1 MHHGGLPDLATKA
14 WASDDHLGPQTPR
27 CGLVVLSRHSTFFL
41 LYMSSGSI
49 ARNILGDQAT
59 AGAGGVKEAR
69 AGPGPTPGVPLLH
82 LGVTMPCSGDLG
94 ASWFTSEPVANS
106 SATPDSGDHDHGFRR
121 NDPDRNLCRTH
132 WRCRRGQAR
141 LGGQGGPGRRHHRRL
156 RPGFV
161 IGVILVTVLAIQ
173 LGLFPATSTISPDAG
188 ADAWIYS
195 MSLPVIALLINGV
208 TGGAQQIRSAVIK
221 QLERDYVRTLRSR
234 GIGEREI
241 LFKHVLRSA
250 APAGLTVLSLQLI
263 GMLGGV
269 VIIEQIF
276 ALPGMGPLA
285 VAATGQSR
293 SSGGDGRRDVHGG
306 RRHCREPAGGHSQ
319 WLAQPEGTC
328 LMNEFF
334 RRSRRNRGSCRPP
347 REQAKAAPW
356 SVPP

>member
-1 MHHGGLPDLATKA
+1 MIRFIAKR
-14 WASDDHLGPQTPR
+14 LGS
-27 CGLVVLSRHSTFFL
+27 GLVVLFVVSALTFFL

-59 AGAGGVKEAR
+59 AEQVGLKEHEL
-69 AGPGPTPGVPLLH
+69 GLDQPLLTRYFTWVSDA
-82 LGVTMPCSGDLG
+82 LSGNLG

-106 SATPDSGDHDHGFRR
+106 LASRIPVTMTMVFAAMILIAICAALIGIAAAVKRGWVDRVVQVGAIIGDSV
-121 NDPDRNLCRTH
+121 
-132 WRCRRGQAR
+132 
-141 LGGQGGPGRRHHRRL
+141 
-156 RPGFV
+156 PGFV
-161 IGVILVTVLAIQ
+161 IGVILVTILAIQ
-173 LGLFPATSTISPDAG
+173 MGLFPATSTISPDSG

-241 LFKHVLRSA
+241 LFRHVLRSA

-285 VAATGQSR
+285 VAATGQSDLPVVM
-293 SSGGDGRRDVHGG
+293 GVVMYTVVVVIVVNLLVDILNG
-306 RRHCREPAGGHSQ
+306 
-319 WLAQPEGTC
+319 WLNPKV
-328 LMNEFF
+328 
-334 RRSRRNRGSCRPP
+334 RVS
-347 REQAKAAPW
+347 
-356 SVPP
+356 